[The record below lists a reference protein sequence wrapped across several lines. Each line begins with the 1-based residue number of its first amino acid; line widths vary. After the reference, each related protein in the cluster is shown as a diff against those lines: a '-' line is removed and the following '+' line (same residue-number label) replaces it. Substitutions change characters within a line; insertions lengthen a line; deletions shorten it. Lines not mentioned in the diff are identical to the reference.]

1 MFEGLNFGIHNYTL
15 NRRNMI
21 IHTHLLVKLTGPKYS
36 EHSRPK
42 TGQEEWSFCT
52 NYFQDPLCYYL

>member
-1 MFEGLNFGIHNYTL
+1 
-15 NRRNMI
+15 MI

-52 NYFQDPLCYYL
+52 NYSTIFISVTQYIASNMHFPNIFFIYIY